1 MTMRVQAGLLMLA
14 VLLSPLTSAV
24 CEFKCSPAAASPRL
38 NAQPSCH
45 EAAQDRRGT
54 LRSQPHRC
62 GSAHP
67 DAITA
72 VTTTGTTFQPVALLG
87 PPLGVVALACV
98 RSPGSVLTR
107 PPGSRSDV
115 SPVTFPPLRI

>member
-1 MTMRVQAGLLMLA
+1 MRAQAGLLMLA

-24 CEFKCSPAAASPRL
+24 CELKCSPAAASLRQ

-45 EAAQDRRGT
+45 DALQDRHDT

-67 DAITA
+67 DAITVA
-72 VTTTGTTFQPVALLG
+72 TTTGMTFQPGTLLG
-87 PPLGVVALACV
+87 PPHGVIAHARCW
-98 RSPGSVLTR
+98 SSGSVLTR
-107 PPGSRSDV
+107 PPGTSSDV
-115 SPVTFPPLRI
+115 PLVTFPPLRI